1 MAAGAL
7 WAAHRRGLRLP
18 QDLAVTGFDDSLV
31 ASRVWRALTTVRQP
45 IDAMAACA
53 IEMLLKSLASPE
65 PQSPPTVRDKLFDF
79 ILIERASTRAEKAL
93 VL

>member
-31 ASRVWRALTTVRQP
+31 ASRVWPALTTVRQP

-53 IEMLLKSLASPE
+53 IEMLLESLASPE
-65 PQSPPTVRDKLFDF
+65 TQSPPNSARQTVRFYLD
-79 ILIERASTRAEKAL
+79 
-93 VL
+93 